1 MCFSAAASFAA
12 SIVLFPLGLY
22 SVYKALKTNKDY
34 LLFSFIP
41 IIFSIHQFIQGLI
54 WDTLHARSY
63 VSLYHS
69 VLAFTFIAF
78 FIWPFYIPLSI
89 YAIEPNPR
97 RKKIFLGLIFFGLA
111 LGLASYI
118 PLLIGIISVDVAVVK
133 HSISYPVYQPVYMQN
148 IYTVFYVLIVV
159 FSLFLSSIKEI
170 RIFGM
175 LLLSAFLFSAVCFYY
190 AITSVWCFFAALL
203 SLYIIYCINQLPPR
217 DERNK
222 LQ

>member
-12 SIVLFPLGLY
+12 SAVLLPLGLY

-41 IIFSIHQFIQGLI
+41 FIFSIHQFIQGLI

-89 YAIEPNPR
+89 YAIEPNKR
-97 RKKIFLGLIFFGLA
+97 RKKIFLGLIFCGLA
-111 LGLASYI
+111 LGLASYV
-118 PLLIGIISVDVAVVK
+118 PLLIGVITVEVSIVK

-148 IYTVFYVLIVV
+148 IYTVFYALIVII
-159 FSLFLSSIKEI
+159 SLFLSSIRKI
-170 RIFGM
+170 RVFGI
-175 LLLSAFLFSAVCFYY
+175 LLLSAFLFSAVCYY
-190 AITSVWCFFAALL
+190 YTITSVWCFFAALL
-203 SLYIIYCINQLPPR
+203 SLYIIYCIDPLPHE
-217 DERNK
+217 DVTT
-222 LQ
+222 